1 MQKRRFG
8 RTGWELSEIGFG
20 GWAIGGGWG
29 EQNDSDSLDALRKA
43 LDLGVTFL
51 DTAAG
56 YGDGRS
62 ERLMGQVLKERGV
75 KPGEVRVASKIPP
88 RMEEGMAW
96 PPLPWDK
103 AEERYPEKYLREQVE
118 ERLKNLG
125 VDTLDLIQL
134 HTWTR
139 AWNADPQPLVT
150 LRKLKDEGKILAVGI
165 STPEP
170 DQNSLIGPM
179 RDGLLDSV
187 QVIYN
192 MFDQESEAEFLPAAK
207 ENDVAVIVRCALDEG
222 SLSGKFTKE
231 TKFGEGD
238 FRAHH
243 FRGHRMDDTIERVQ
257 ALQKDMQAAG
267 EKDLASAALR
277 FVLANDAV
285 SVVIPGMRHPGQAEK
300 NCAVSEQEPLSTE
313 ALTAVKKHIWRR
325 CFWHA

>member
-1 MQKRRFG
+1 MQMRRFG
-8 RTGWELSEIGFG
+8 RSGWEVGEIGFG
-20 GWAIGGGWG
+20 GWAIGGNWG
-29 EQNDSDSLDALRKA
+29 SQDDSESLDALRKA
-43 LDLGVTFL
+43 LDLGVNFL

-62 ERLMGQVLKERGV
+62 EKLMGQVLKERGV
-75 KPGEVRVASKIPP
+75 KAGEVRIASKIPP
-88 RMEEGMAW
+88 RMEAGMAW
-96 PPLPWDK
+96 PPLPWDR
-103 AEERYPEKYLREQVE
+103 AEERYPDDYLRKSLE

-125 VDTLDLIQL
+125 VEALDLVQL

-139 AWNADPQPLVT
+139 AWNANPTPLVE
-150 LRKLKDEGKILAVGI
+150 LRKLKEEGKVLAIGL

-192 MFDQESEAEFLPAAK
+192 IFDQEPEAEFLPAAK

-231 TKFGEGD
+231 TKFAEGD

-243 FRGHRMDDTIERVQ
+243 FRGHHLSDTVDHVE
-257 ALQKDMQAAG
+257 ALRKDLEAAG
-267 EKDLASAALR
+267 EKDMASAALR

-285 SVVIPGMRHPGQAEK
+285 SVVIPGMRSPSQAQR
-300 NCAVSEQEPLSTE
+300 NCAVSEAGPLEGE
-313 ALTAVKKHIWRR
+313 ALAAAKRHLWRR
-325 CFWHA
+325 CYWHA